1 MTNPIPTAVRGWLYV
16 AGIVAGLLV
25 ATVLPDLLKALA
37 VGDVWV
43 DMAIRATGAVTLLLS
58 TLSRANLSEAETE

>member
-37 VGDVWV
+37 VEDVWV